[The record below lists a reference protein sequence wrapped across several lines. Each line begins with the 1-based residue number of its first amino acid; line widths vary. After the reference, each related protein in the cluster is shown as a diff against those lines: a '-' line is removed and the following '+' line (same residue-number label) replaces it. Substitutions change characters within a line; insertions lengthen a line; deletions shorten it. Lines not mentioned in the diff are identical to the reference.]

1 MGGFRRTGLQ
11 PALCRLPLLP
21 QRQFSPC
28 LMQDKELCAPELM
41 LFGTYREGDRAMNI
55 SRRIALLGVAGA
67 AGAAGLAAVSFPYVR
82 V

>member
-1 MGGFRRTGLQ
+1 
-11 PALCRLPLLP
+11 
-21 QRQFSPC
+21 
-28 LMQDKELCAPELM
+28 
-41 LFGTYREGDRAMNI
+41 MNI